1 MRLDN
6 PHVRRI
12 LHRPR
17 FAAQI
22 NIVRIHKS
30 RPPLNSPR
38 TSRAACKARGEARP
52 FDMNEIETFIV
63 ERLWHSGDIFDQ
75 PPEMLAEAARI
86 YQADRQRFSDLSC
99 IKRNG
104 LDYFLQGQRYSCESH
119 PTDSQPLPPP
129 LRKVSVYRDYKKRK
143 ISAALRIRVYTR
155 DGFKCLHCGTSEDLT
170 CDHIVAEIKGGATNQ
185 ENLQTLCMKCNRKK
199 GTK

>member
-63 ERLWHSGDIFDQ
+63 EHLWHGGDIFDQ
-75 PPEMLAEAARI
+75 PPAFLAKAARV
-86 YQADRQRFSDLSC
+86 YQADKERFNDLSC
-99 IKRNG
+99 IKQNG
-104 LDYFLQGQRYSCESH
+104 MEYFLDR
-119 PTDSQPLPPP
+119 PRDQPDRPSA
-129 LRKVSVYRDYKKRK
+129 SVPAPRRYKKRQ
-143 ISAALRIRVYTR
+143 IRANLRLRVYAR
-155 DGFKCLHCGTSEDLT
+155 DGFKCLHCGISEDLT
-170 CDHIVAEIKGGATNQ
+170 CDHIIAESKGGATNQ
-185 ENLQTLCMKCNRKK
+185 ENLQTLCRKCNTKK
-199 GTK
+199 GAK